1 MLRRAVLATV
11 FLSSMAVTS
20 PAADNKPKAAIVHNP
35 DQYVELRDVSEV
47 KAEQGCNNWA
57 WAAAVEAILRKQGV
71 QMDQRTWVMKQNGGL
86 PCIDRLDS
94 LEQLKRIVDG
104 DYALADQR
112 RVRVTA
118 RYTAGLPAATDTL
131 LRPLAFGR
139 PYILFWSGRPFLV
152 YGAVWDEQVYQTG
165 QKLVLIKRLQMI
177 DPTATGEKRKITF
190 ERDKDQA
197 SALGAM
203 FDVEVEEISASPWT
217 PPHNPALDPVPNPA
231 RTPPPNPARK
241 APVPKQ

>member
-1 MLRRAVLATV
+1 MLRRAVLAAV
-11 FLSSMAVTS
+11 LGSWMATNGL
-20 PAADNKPKAAIVHNP
+20 AADNKPKVATVHNP
-35 DQYVELRDVSEV
+35 DQYVELRGVPAV
-47 KAEQGCNNWA
+47 KAEQECNNWA
-57 WAAAVEAILRKQGV
+57 RAAAVEAILRKQGV
-71 QMDQRTWVMKQNGGL
+71 QMDQRSWVLKQSGGL

-104 DYALADQR
+104 EYALPDQR

-118 RYTAGLPAATDTL
+118 RYTAGLPASTDTL

-139 PYILFWSGRPFLV
+139 PYILFWSGRPLLV
-152 YGAVWDEQVYQTG
+152 YGAVWDELVYQTG

-177 DPTATGEKRKITF
+177 DTTAAGDKRSISF

-203 FDVEVEEISASPWT
+203 FDVEVEEIGANPWT

-231 RTPPPNPARK
+231 RTPVHNPARRQPEAK
-241 APVPKQ
+241 P